1 MGKDLIDIFK
11 FVGKVVI
18 ITGTTAAV
26 DSVMNSYNIL
36 RPSNTVDTVLRKIGS
51 GASGFVIGDKT
62 ADIISEKAEQLY
74 HAYEEA
80 RD

>member
-26 DSVMNSYNIL
+26 DSIMNSYGAL
-36 RPSNTVDTVLRKIGS
+36 RPSNTVDAVFRKIGS
-51 GASGFVIGDKT
+51 GAIGFVIGDKA

-74 HAYEEA
+74 HVYEEA